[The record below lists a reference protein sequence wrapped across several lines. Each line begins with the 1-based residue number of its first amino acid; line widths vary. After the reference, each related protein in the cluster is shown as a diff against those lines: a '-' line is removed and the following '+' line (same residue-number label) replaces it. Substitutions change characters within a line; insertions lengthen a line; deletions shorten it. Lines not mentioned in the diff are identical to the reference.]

1 MALGIYA
8 GATVNAMAVLPSPV
22 SVKEAYELIWSENTG
37 RAQSGANQAKM
48 IGDVI
53 AQKKTYSIQWGV
65 ISAADLSTITTKL
78 TGGFFKFGMG
88 TSLAAA
94 QAAAVTVY
102 RGTITSNVM
111 PIGNT
116 IYYKDVSCDLI
127 EQ

>member
-65 ISAADLSTITTKL
+65 ISAADLSTITSKL

-88 TSLAAA
+88 TS
-94 QAAAVTVY
+94 
-102 RGTITSNVM
+102 
-111 PIGNT
+111 
-116 IYYKDVSCDLI
+116 
-127 EQ
+127 

>member
-8 GATVNAMAVLPSPV
+8 GATVNAMALLPSPV
-22 SVKEAYELIWSENTG
+22 SVKPSHELIWSENTG

-53 AQKKTYSIQWGV
+53 AEKKTYNIQWGV
-65 ISAADLSTITTKL
+65 ISAADLSTITSKL

-88 TSLAAA
+88 TSLVAA

-102 RGTITSNVM
+102 RGTISYNVI
-111 PIGNT
+111 PIGST
-116 IYYKDVSCDLI
+116 LYYKDCTVDLI